1 MSQVKIRNYNSQDI
15 DKVIKLQE
23 KYAAKNPV
31 YIIRGEKVFNNHPS
45 FENGK
50 NIFCAFNNREQL
62 LGFAAISPQPVSED
76 KDPDRSHKI
85 WFDIIV
91 DPGIDK
97 KEVKDLLLEKVKKR
111 AQKIKTKLSEKDSNN
126 PVAATSESS
135 VKTFKT
141 EVTNSRTTELSVCK
155 FLQERDSISYWK
167 EKEFA
172 LIEKTLIMLRSLSTP
187 MPDILLPEIS
197 GSDQIKIC
205 RWDMKSKT
213 EQLQY
218 LKAKNKAYP
227 ESEMTLESLR
237 WFLPTLEDGTAVT
250 AFDNND
256 KVIGSCIIYEYG
268 NNSGILEDVFVI
280 PNWRKRGL
288 GQYLV
293 KEALVYAKENDII
306 EVELEVDKENKAAVK
321 IYKKMGFD
329 VIKEELEFTREI

>member
-91 DPGIDK
+91 DPGINNK
-97 KEVKDLLLEKVKKR
+97 KEVKDLLLEKVENR
-111 AQKIKTKLSEKDSNN
+111 AQEIKKYFSKLGAGKSEEDNIRN
-126 PVAATSESS
+126 
-135 VKTFKT
+135 
-141 EVTNSRTTELSVCK
+141 TELSICK
-155 FLQERDSISYWK
+155 FSQERDSISYWK

-172 LIEKTLIMLRSLSTP
+172 LVEKTLIMLRSLSTTI
-187 MPDILLPEIS
+187 PDILLSEIS

-205 RWDMKSKT
+205 RWDIKSET

-280 PNWRKRGL
+280 PNWRERGL

-293 KEALVYAKENDII
+293 KEALNYAKDNNMV